1 MEDRINFYRSPG
13 ERTLLRSLTGRSDAR
28 GLLQVVPLLIIYILT
43 TGASVSF
50 FLRGQWIAMG
60 IAAYGHALFT
70 SFLGMEA
77 TVHELSHKTPFRT
90 RWLNEFFYGLF
101 CLLTWN
107 NPVHFRESHRRH
119 HQYTMHVG
127 RDKEV
132 VMEPAPWKWF
142 NYIQW
147 FTFDWMWFRTIMGAN
162 LRFVFGRDLPD
173 IFAWDPL
180 FETDDPRRARMF
192 LWARLQMLL
201 HLALVAVFAVSG
213 LYILIFTVSFS
224 YFFATAAGR
233 STGISQHVGMQSNIP
248 DWRMSCH
255 TFLYGPLMSF
265 LYWNMNYHIEHHA
278 YAAVPF
284 FNLGKLHRAIADDCP
299 PPVRGYWKGLSRIL
313 GIMRRPR
320 TDPEYCFIP
329 ELPEGAAPF
338 RME

>member
-1 MEDRINFYRSPG
+1 MEDRIQFYRSPVD
-13 ERTLLRSLTGRSDAR
+13 RTLLRSLTKRSDFR
-28 GLLQVVPLLIIYILT
+28 GLLQVITLLTIYALT
-43 TGASVSF
+43 TGAALYF
-50 FLRGQWIAMG
+50 FLQGQWIAMV
-60 IAAYGHALFT
+60 IAAYVHSLYS

-127 RDKEV
+127 KDKEV
-132 VMEPAPWKWF
+132 VMEPAPF
-142 NYIQW
+142 GPVNYLQW
-147 FTFDWMWFRTIMGAN
+147 FTFDWLWFKTIMGAN
-162 LRFVFGRDLPD
+162 LRFVFCRDMPD

-180 FETDDPRRARMF
+180 FNTDDPRRAGMF
-192 LWARLQMLL
+192 LWARLQMLV
-201 HLALVAVFAVSG
+201 HLALIAWFAWSG

-224 YFFATAAGR
+224 YFFASAAGR
-233 STGISQHVGMQSNIP
+233 STGISQHIGMQSNIP

-284 FNLGKLHRAIADDCP
+284 YNLRKLHQAVLEDCP
-299 PPVRGYWKGLSRIL
+299 PPVRGYWKGLGRIL
-313 GIMRRPR
+313 GILKRQR
-320 TDPEYCFIP
+320 TEPDYWFIP

-338 RME
+338 KTG